1 MESTSLVPRSPMLSM
16 QDMILVQTLMRAVEE
31 DHNLSMLPDEFKRVA
46 VETMFEDAKR
56 LEHEQAAG
64 IDTSNKRVRAMDHA
78 MDME

>member
-16 QDMILVQTLMRAVEE
+16 QDMILVQTLMQAVE
-31 DHNLSMLPDEFKRVA
+31 DDRNLSMLPDDFKRVA

-64 IDTSNKRVRAMDHA
+64 IDTSNKRMRAIEDEMQ
-78 MDME
+78 E